1 MTIIAIG
8 VVIAASSN
16 SIPRVS
22 FINLIILLEEN
33 GSASFWNIPEG
44 DIAGRPLI

>member
-1 MTIIAIG
+1 MIAIG

-22 FINLIILLEEN
+22 LINLIILLEE
-33 GSASFWNIPEG
+33 
-44 DIAGRPLI
+44 